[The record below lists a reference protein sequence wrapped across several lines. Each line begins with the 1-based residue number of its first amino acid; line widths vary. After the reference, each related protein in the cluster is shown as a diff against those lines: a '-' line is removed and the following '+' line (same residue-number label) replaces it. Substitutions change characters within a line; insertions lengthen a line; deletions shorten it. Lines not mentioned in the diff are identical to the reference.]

1 MPCEV
6 VCAVSRAWWGPFR
19 GVRSLSRGASA
30 SRWRLDG
37 ARVAGQPVVS
47 PRRCPVTK
55 PFLILQLRPETEAA
69 DDEYAAILRKGGL
82 EAARTHRIRLDQQDL
97 PPDLRLADYAGVI
110 VGGGPGCVSDAP
122 EDKTPQEA
130 RIEVAVLSLMPRIT
144 GEDIPFLGCCYG
156 IGILGK
162 HLGGNVSK
170 RAHGEPVGTAD
181 CTVAPEAGDDPLLEG
196 IPGRFADLP
205 LPDGAAWR
213 ECLRDA
219 VSPRGRCRR
228 VRDAHPHLSAQG
240 LFPARDRR

>member
-1 MPCEV
+1 M
-6 VCAVSRAWWGPFR
+6 
-19 GVRSLSRGASA
+19 
-30 SRWRLDG
+30 
-37 ARVAGQPVVS
+37 
-47 PRRCPVTK
+47 TK

-122 EDKTPQEA
+122 DDKTPQEA
-130 RIEVAVLSLMPRIT
+130 RIEAAVLSLMPRIT
-144 GEDIPFLGCCYG
+144 DEDIPFLGCCYG

-196 IPGRFADLP
+196 IPGRFAAFVGHKEALQDLP
-205 LPDGAAWR
+205 VGCVHLVASPTCPYQMVRHGANVYATQFHPEADAAGFETR
-213 ECLRDA
+213 IRIYRHKGYFPPETADELIAMCRAAEVHAPERILRNFITRYA
-219 VSPRGRCRR
+219 
-228 VRDAHPHLSAQG
+228 
-240 LFPARDRR
+240 